1 MCKSLRKF
9 ENPKILLLK
18 AAAVLAA
25 FTTPAFAQTIDFGN
39 DLYGKATLVQRKG
52 NIVKLSIFR
61 EVDFSLPFDGKPSKT
76 ITFIDC
82 KRRMQKDMRFQ
93 NTFTKPD
100 RQDPGIV
107 YLNRFC

>member
-1 MCKSLRKF
+1 MRKSLRKI
-9 ENPKILLLK
+9 ENLRISLLK
-18 AAAVLAA
+18 VAAVLAV
-25 FTTPAFAQTIDFGN
+25 FTTPTFAQTIDFGN
-39 DLYGKATLVQRKG
+39 YLYGRATLVERKG
-52 NIVKLSIFR
+52 NIIKLSIFR
-61 EVDFSLPFDGKPSKT
+61 EVDSSLPFDGKPSKT

-107 YLNRFC
+107 YLNKFC